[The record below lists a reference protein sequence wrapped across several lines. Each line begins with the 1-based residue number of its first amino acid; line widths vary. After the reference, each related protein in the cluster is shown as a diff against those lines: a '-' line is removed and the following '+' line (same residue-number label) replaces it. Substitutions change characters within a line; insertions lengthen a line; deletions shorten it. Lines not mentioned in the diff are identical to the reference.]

1 MAGTGTT
8 STRGRYPGR
17 WHSGSCVCESEG
29 GTVEFSRQ
37 LLTVQERQLA
47 ARVLVV
53 YKCGVTQ
60 HVTGASQDTGARSF
74 TAEHERL
81 GFSRSYAQQMSTFTV
96 ERRCLTTRRRLRL
109 IRPSQVR
116 THVRTHLS
124 KGRPQQAKV
133 MVSVFVCA
141 PRSSVARAHRNS
153 QSVWTVSLRFVQPR
167 GAAGRPAE
175 RRSAACGSESGAS
188 FRHPVTLSPIR
199 GCGPSEQ
206 PASLFCL
213 L

>member
-1 MAGTGTT
+1 MYTETSDQSAVRLQGSLGYGTRTRSGHDATLYNSEPNT
-8 STRGRYPGR
+8 AWRAQAQNPHEVGIPGVSTV
-17 WHSGSCVCESEG
+17 GSCVCESEG
-29 GTVEFSRQ
+29 GTVEYSRQ

-81 GFSRSYAQQMSTFTV
+81 ELSHSYAQQMSTFTV

-141 PRSSVARAHRNS
+141 PRSSVARAHYKS
-153 QSVWTVSLRFVQPR
+153 QYVRSVSLRFVQPR
-167 GAAGRPAE
+167 GD
-175 RRSAACGSESGAS
+175 RRTSA
-188 FRHPVTLSPIR
+188 
-199 GCGPSEQ
+199 
-206 PASLFCL
+206 
-213 L
+213 